1 MINIK
6 NGETT
11 VIVID
16 SIMGSGKSN
25 LAIKYIQKSQLPVM
39 YVTPYLDEVDRFV
52 KSIDNMYEPKGE
64 IKSIGLKMLINKG
77 CHIAT
82 THSLFSIMKEDIL
95 KKLKEKKYV
104 LILDEVIE
112 AYQTYPM
119 TKQDYKL
126 LKDKEYI
133 FVDNNLRV
141 YANDDEETKY
151 IRQELFTSGVFN
163 DFFQCIDNNMVYEYL
178 NTPIVEYPINIF
190 KAFNNIMVLTY
201 MFRGSTLKPYF
212 EINNID
218 YNVVN
223 LDGNSDIIYTGEK
236 FKDLIHI
243 HSPKNSQDFNAYEL
257 SATWYKKH
265 CAYRGKELAKH
276 TRSFFNYVSKAKQD
290 SCLYTVYKE
299 NIKDVYIKG
308 YVNSYVP
315 MNLRATNKYS
325 NKMYGAY
332 LVNRFLNPIV
342 KKFIQHKKGV
352 INEKVYALSEMLQW
366 IWRLRIRNNQDI
378 WLYIPSKRMRGLL
391 QEWLGD
397 RKKSKKLYS

>member
-25 LAIKYIQKSQLPVM
+25 LAIKYIQRSQLPVM

-64 IKSIGLKMLINKG
+64 IKSISLKMLINKG

-212 EINNID
+212 EINNIN